1 MELSAEGI
9 VILVQDLVAYF
20 YADDRLVALTQSERL
35 QRSFEIL
42 TKLLDQIGIRENVWK
57 TVSMA

>member
-42 TKLLDQIGIRENVWK
+42 TKLLDQIGIQENVWK